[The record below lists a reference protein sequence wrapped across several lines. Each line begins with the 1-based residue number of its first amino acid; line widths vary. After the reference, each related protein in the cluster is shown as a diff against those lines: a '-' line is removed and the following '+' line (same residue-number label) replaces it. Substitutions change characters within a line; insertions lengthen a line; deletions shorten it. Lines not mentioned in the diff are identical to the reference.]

1 MSNIDAIKI
10 CKDILSE
17 YKDIVFAYIFGSYVQ
32 GTLRPNSDIDIAIY
46 LEEKIEAKTYLIT

>member
-17 YKDIVFAYIFGSYVQ
+17 YKDIVFAYIFSSYVQ
-32 GTLRPNSDIDIAIY
+32 GILRPNSDIDIAIY

>member
-10 CKDILSE
+10 CKDIFI
-17 YKDIVFAYIFGSYVQ
+17 DIVFAYIFSSYVQ
-32 GTLRPNSDIDIAIY
+32 GTLKHNSDIDIAIY